1 MVRGLGEWDLVRT
14 GGVALEVNRHA
25 KTGRDPEVFR
35 SITIPPMWDLD
46 QLPPIDG
53 TTGAEQPPFLATLL
67 WSLLTAAGR
76 NAMAPLVETLD
87 PPAIANEFDA
97 LLAAAGTIRLN
108 GTILLADRLWRHADA
123 LRRGDVARGLG
134 AAGSGDMPGFVLAYA
149 DEVRSGVVLGKG
161 MSPIR
166 VEGEIPVAGQAT
178 GPYLVLIACRL
189 EGNGRARA
197 VSAFAQPIL
206 AGQCFVPVW
215 SELERD
221 VLRAIGYL
229 QVRLDAFGVDC
240 TVERK
245 MPLGDSISGIA
256 GDIVISARGQ
266 ACEALALTIRIAD
279 SAGAGRIPD
288 YGVADRVFVLDRARW
303 DSGSLIPWLAR
314 ALTPNVHERPGS

>member
-1 MVRGLGEWDLVRT
+1 MVRGLGEWDPVWT

-25 KTGRDPEVFR
+25 KTGQDPEVFQ

-46 QLPPIDG
+46 QLPQIDG
-53 TTGAEQPPFLATLL
+53 TTGAKQPPFLATLL

-76 NAMAPLVETLD
+76 NVLPPLVETLD

-149 DEVRSGVVLGKG
+149 EEVRSGVVLGKG

-166 VEGEIPVAGQAT
+166 VEGEIPVAGQAA

-221 VLRAIGYL
+221 VLRAIGHL

-245 MPLGDSISGIA
+245 MPLGDSINAIA

-266 ACEALALTIRIAD
+266 EREALALTIRVVECAHFEERQCD
-279 SAGAGRIPD
+279 GSPED
-288 YGVADRVFVLDRARW
+288 VFLLDQAAW
-303 DSGSLIPWLAR
+303 QSGSLVRWLEAKLVSDR
-314 ALTPNVHERPGS
+314 G

>member
-1 MVRGLGEWDLVRT
+1 M
-14 GGVALEVNRHA
+14 
-25 KTGRDPEVFR
+25 FR

-53 TTGAEQPPFLATLL
+53 TTGAKQPPFLATLL

-76 NAMAPLVETLD
+76 NVLPPLVETLD

-97 LLAAAGTIRLN
+97 LLAGAGTIRLN

-134 AAGSGDMPGFVLAYA
+134 AAGSGDMPGFVLAYT

-166 VEGEIPVAGQAT
+166 VEGEIPVAGQAA

-221 VLRAIGYL
+221 VLRAIGHL

-240 TVERK
+240 TVERVI
-245 MPLGDSISGIA
+245 PAQFGDDPET
-256 GDIVISARGQ
+256 GDIVIMTRRAEGESRNLSVRIVMED
-266 ACEALALTIRIAD
+266 CEMS
-279 SAGAGRIPD
+279 SAGDQLFI
-288 YGVADRVFVLDRARW
+288 LDRKKWADGSFIRW
-303 DSGSLIPWLAR
+303 LERSLL
-314 ALTPNVHERPGS
+314 G